1 MDIKLN
7 QNDYQKTLENNKIVL
22 LDFYADWC
30 GPCQTLLPTIQKL
43 AEEYEGKVA
52 IKKVNVDENS
62 ELAAQF
68 QVRSI
73 PTLIYFSEGEVAGRH
88 TGLAPENELKDQLN
102 KLISTSIN

>member
-7 QNDYQKTLENNKIVL
+7 QNEYQETLENNKIVL

-62 ELAAQF
+62 ELASQF

-73 PTLIYFSEGEVAGRH
+73 PTLIYFSEGQVVGRL
-88 TGLAPENELKDQLN
+88 TGLAPESELKTQLN
-102 KLISTSIN
+102 KLISASKN

>member
-7 QNDYQKTLENNKIVL
+7 QNEYQETLKNNNIVL

-73 PTLIYFSEGEVAGRH
+73 PTLIYFSEGKVAGRL
-88 TGLAPENELKDQLN
+88 TGLTSESDLKNQLN
-102 KLISTSIN
+102 KLISNSKN